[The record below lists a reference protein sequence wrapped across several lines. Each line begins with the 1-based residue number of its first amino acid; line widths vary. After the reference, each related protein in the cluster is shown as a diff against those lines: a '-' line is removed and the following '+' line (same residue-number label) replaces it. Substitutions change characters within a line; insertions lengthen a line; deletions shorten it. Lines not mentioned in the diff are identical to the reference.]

1 MRVSWKSAVLIS
13 CIALIAASAVT
24 WHVSRTKDDDQ
35 KLAQEATACRVSAER
50 GDAEAQ
56 AKLGYILSHGQGV
69 PQDYAEAVRWYS
81 KAADQG
87 NARGEDGL
95 AFMYLQGHGVTQD
108 RAEARNWYRKA
119 ADQGYAKSQY
129 NLGNMYFYGE
139 GMQQDRAEADRW
151 YHKASDQG
159 NENAQRALGL
169 RGTGLSIKGTIG
181 LLAMFLGC
189 LWALKDSLLPKLSL
203 RNRQQRAFTLAGV
216 FGLVYVGLSLYQDFG
231 ILQSVLAVNAF
242 DFSKNFVVG
251 ISIAM
256 LISVFGP
263 KSAKAVMGI
272 SGILFVGIT
281 VLVIA
286 DQYLRRF
293 AETIYGICSLGGL
306 LLGISISLAVFLWL
320 RTMKSAEGEQVAG

>member
-13 CIALIAASAVT
+13 CIALIAAAVVT
-24 WHVSRTKDDDQ
+24 WQVSRTKDDEQ
-35 KLAQEATACRVSAER
+35 KLAQEATACRVSAEQ

-56 AKLGYILSHGQGV
+56 AKLGYIFFHGQGV
-69 PQDYAEAVRWYS
+69 PQDYAEAIRWYS

-139 GMQQDRAEADRW
+139 GMPQNRAEADRW
-151 YHKASDQG
+151 YQKAADQG
-159 NENAQRALGL
+159 DAYARRALGL
-169 RGTGLSIKGTIG
+169 KGPGLNIWSIIS
-181 LLAMFLGC
+181 LSAMFLGC
-189 LWALKDSLLPKLSL
+189 LWALKDSLLPKPSL
-203 RNRQQRAFTLAGV
+203 RNRRRRALTLAGV
-216 FGLVYVGLSLYQDFG
+216 FGLVYVGLSLYRDFG
-231 ILQSVLAVNAF
+231 VLQSVLAVNAF
-242 DFSKNFVVG
+242 NFSKNLMVG
-251 ISIAM
+251 ITIAM

-272 SGILFVGIT
+272 SGVLFVGIT

-286 DQYLRRF
+286 HQDLRRF

-320 RTMKSAEGEQVAG
+320 RTMKSEHAAG